1 MNISDHLRKIITILL
16 AIIVLA
22 VLFVLVP
29 RNIVHAQG
37 DISNDVVTN
46 LQVTPAAIQ
55 DGGNVTVQMDFAE
68 NERRN
73 IQGGDTISITWTRQ
87 ADIQFSGYKK
97 TLPLTV
103 NGGKNVGTAEITES
117 GATLTFNNE
126 VNNLDDVKGY
136 VSFEVQGRNFTDTSE
151 ENTKTGTI
159 TAGGKSVSVSVTK
172 PEAGTSSVFY
182 YKTGDM
188 RTNDTEHVS
197 WWLNVNCGKAGADG
211 DVTIK
216 DDIQGGQ
223 ELKNDSFDISVTD
236 SNNQQE
242 DYRSIEDFLKAYD
255 GSAIKINGSH
265 IDVHIPQSWVSN
277 RMFSI
282 YYQTTI
288 TDPSQKEFVNNSKV
302 WYREH
307 GKEAVSGE
315 DNNFTVQNINA
326 SAGVTGT
333 VKGELKI
340 FKRVQGTEVGIP
352 GVQFVLR
359 NNSKGEVIKDG
370 KTEITLVTGED
381 GTVSIKGL
389 PVGKYVVKEISAP
402 EWIDF
407 DPDKSPELKFEVK
420 EEDTEGTLLQIN
432 NAVKKISIPVV
443 KQWQSFEGE
452 PIGVPE
458 NAAVKVE
465 LLRNGQSFVPKK
477 EVTLGKDHLSAEF
490 SDLDEYDPHGK
501 KYEYTVKEEGENDGV
516 IQFGNTCYSVTYSGT
531 VKGGLKVINKEKTP
545 RKPTIPE
552 TPTVPETP
560 TIPETPASPE
570 TRDIQVTKRWKNQDG
585 NAMNA
590 PISEIAVELYRDGH
604 PTGKNLTLNAGNHW
618 SGTFRDL
625 ETTKESGSAVD
636 CWYTVKEIGE
646 KSGTIQLD
654 GQQYKVVYEGNMKDG
669 LSITNEK
676 VVPETPSVAEKSKH
690 PKTPSGV
697 QKPKKPSTAGST
709 THSKVE
715 KPKAQDAATPK
726 TGDEANPSLYAWIMI
741 ASGSLLLLLVMNRRK
756 HLK

>member
-1 MNISDHLRKIITILL
+1 M
-16 AIIVLA
+16 
-22 VLFVLVP
+22 
-29 RNIVHAQG
+29 
-37 DISNDVVTN
+37 
-46 LQVTPAAIQ
+46 
-55 DGGNVTVQMDFAE
+55 
-68 NERRN
+68 
-73 IQGGDTISITWTRQ
+73 
-87 ADIQFSGYKK
+87 
-97 TLPLTV
+97 
-103 NGGKNVGTAEITES
+103 
-117 GATLTFNNE
+117 
-126 VNNLDDVKGY
+126 
-136 VSFEVQGRNFTDTSE
+136 
-151 ENTKTGTI
+151 
-159 TAGGKSVSVSVTK
+159 
-172 PEAGTSSVFY
+172 
-182 YKTGDM
+182 
-188 RTNDTEHVS
+188 
-197 WWLNVNCGKAGADG
+197 
-211 DVTIK
+211 
-216 DDIQGGQ
+216 
-223 ELKNDSFDISVTD
+223 
-236 SNNQQE
+236 
-242 DYRSIEDFLKAYD
+242 
-255 GSAIKINGSH
+255 
-265 IDVHIPQSWVSN
+265 
-277 RMFSI
+277 
-282 YYQTTI
+282 
-288 TDPSQKEFVNNSKV
+288 
-302 WYREH
+302 
-307 GKEAVSGE
+307 
-315 DNNFTVQNINA
+315 
-326 SAGVTGT
+326 
-333 VKGELKI
+333 
-340 FKRVQGTEVGIP
+340 QGTEVGIP

-359 NNSKGEVIKDG
+359 NNSKEEVIKDG

-636 CWYTVKEIGE
+636 CRYTVKEIGE